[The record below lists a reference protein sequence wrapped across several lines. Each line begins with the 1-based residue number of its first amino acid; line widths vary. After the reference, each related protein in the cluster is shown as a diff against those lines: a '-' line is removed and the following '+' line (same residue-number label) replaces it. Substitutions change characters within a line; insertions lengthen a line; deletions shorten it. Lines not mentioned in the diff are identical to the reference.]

1 MLERKPLPHMSS
13 FNLLLGGVA
22 KVKHYDYV
30 ISFHVAK
37 DGSSKIWSLDF
48 VTLSILINCF
58 CNLRMIDLSFSVL
71 GIQFKCECHP
81 NVVIFNS
88 PIRGLCNGGHIHEAF
103 ELFKVIFKFGCKP
116 NTRTWGEFWL
126 IDYVRMATQ
135 GMLFNCIENLVVTLM
150 SWLGFQADLVCY
162 STLIDGLCKD
172 GLVYEAK
179 ELLLEMEGNRI
190 PFVCIFL
197 VKRCTQLLCLWFQPF
212 LSFNTWGF
220 IWNVN

>member
-1 MLERKPLPHMSS
+1 
-13 FNLLLGGVA
+13 
-22 KVKHYDYV
+22 
-30 ISFHVAK
+30 
-37 DGSSKIWSLDF
+37 
-48 VTLSILINCF
+48 
-58 CNLRMIDLSFSVL
+58 MIDLSFSVL

-116 NTRTWGEFWL
+116 NTRTWGILTHRLCKNGYSGYAVQLHRKFGSGT
-126 IDYVRMATQ
+126 D
-135 GMLFNCIENLVVTLM
+135 M

-197 VKRCTQLLCLWFQPF
+197 VKRCTQLLCL
-212 LSFNTWGF
+212 
-220 IWNVN
+220 